1 MRIGIDM
8 IELKRFED
16 AFNQGGHAFAQNHF
30 HPEELTG
37 RKIESIAGIFAVKEA
52 IYKTGYMKKLD
63 FLTVRILH
71 NAEGRPFVYD
81 GQGNLIKELD
91 VSLSH
96 TTSTVVAIAIW
107 FTKNAI

>member
-1 MRIGIDM
+1 M

-30 HPEELTG
+30 HPDELEG
-37 RKIESIAGIFAVKEA
+37 KKIESIAGIFAVKEA
-52 IYKTGYMKKLD
+52 IYKTGYIHRLD
-63 FLTVRILH
+63 FLSVKILH

-96 TTSTVVAIAIW
+96 TKNAVIAVAIW